1 MTEIKTNVNQ
11 LYDEKQKIAE
21 LEANEDFK
29 KLKEELNKGNNFI
42 DYFLVMG
49 LEPEIYKNNWL
60 FEEDFEEIQQK
71 HQNDIKPK
79 ILSAFPHFE
88 KITTSFSESI
98 LNHCF
103 PNGYQLVKSSEPIKP
118 NVFSFILDNNF
129 FNINYPQ
136 KYLSCLI
143 SYENVMQYKIL
154 AEASKNE
161 NIETPKENENNIE
174 NSNSLQVKDPTI
186 YIPKCILVISL
197 YPFFGE
203 MEKIITEIYK
213 YSLNQVNF
221 MEKSEQIQIQN
232 KKNKK
237 SAKDAKIETL
247 VTKEINLNEPIEK
260 MIENLLIELP
270 VPPRGGYTINYFL
283 NGEERKIK
291 QNEMNKVPL
300 VGVNLK
306 RVCIDFDAKDII
318 TIYNYLFLEY
328 RILFFSKNIEYLNSY
343 IYGFLSLLYP
353 FQYQYQIVTILP
365 KENFETLE
373 SITPFIAGIN
383 LPYDENFFEENNFTI
398 SDCILIV
405 DIDQKRHLLYNG
417 SEENKIE
424 EFPKNYKKSLEKKLH
439 DLISKSLKEEIK
451 FLSLSK
457 KQRTK
462 HSPSIFIPNIQRA
475 PTMSSSGSGG
485 DERGASISF
494 APRSSFRI
502 ANATINNSKTI
513 DLDGD
518 IDDSNM
524 ELDEF
529 NETLNNLNIDYSF
542 NQEVNE
548 LFFNF
553 NSVLL
558 SDYYHYL
565 NRDFYSSNNSPSLE
579 ALFKVE
585 EFLKKIPP
593 IDKEFYNKFIT
604 ETQIFGDFLYL
615 RMIPKNTKEK
625 IRILLFD
632 ENINEKSKNGTGI
645 FTQTKE
651 YEFVNILNIQKP
663 RTITPKEI
671 EFYKNEK
678 HQKALIEYGVII
690 KPDPND
696 ENKLT
701 FNYPIFPKLTDL
713 LFLSDNISVYF
724 APEDLSESINIINED
739 LISKSHLGD
748 VSIRLDDMKKY
759 IYLCWM
765 QMWALT
771 FWYNEEKEQN
781 YWFQELLRVI
791 EVSSCYEM
799 EIFNLLFEA
808 LNKYGKEQMVLK
820 LYDILLKKHLNPS
833 FQVHSIAMKIIEKN
847 KEKNINMNDNLRK
860 LLSNSEKSQ
869 KLKKN
874 NFSRRT
880 FRSRYCPNI
889 YTENIKFY
897 AFDTCIVCQK
907 IINLE
912 NISLN
917 LKEMTRDLMWTSCPE
932 CNTALLPK
940 LTVQFGE
947 EINKSGNMKENTSY
961 FDTVILFSPYILK
974 NNYSSFFG
982 KNTGVKLDV
991 HELMMNCNSIFW
1003 NSLWYFKLNGL
1014 EYDFM
1019 QPYYYRLEDTGYKD
1033 SISWVEIGKSYNVE
1047 EDEDSDEDENKAK
1060 SFDMSKFQIT
1070 SIRITI

>member
-1 MTEIKTNVNQ
+1 MNEIKTTSEK
-11 LYDEKQKIAE
+11 LYDEKQKISE
-21 LEANEDFK
+21 LESNEDFQ
-29 KLKEELNKGNNFI
+29 KLKEELDKGNNFI

-60 FEEDFEEIQQK
+60 FELDFDEIQEK
-71 HQNDIKPK
+71 HKDDIKPK

-88 KITTSFSESI
+88 KTTTSFSDSI

-103 PNGYQLVKSSEPIKP
+103 PNGYQLIKSSEPIKSD
-118 NVFSFILDNNF
+118 VFSFILDNNF

-143 SYENVMQYKIL
+143 CYENITQYKIL
-154 AEASKNE
+154 ADNAKNE
-161 NIETPKENENNIE
+161 KTEEPKENENISE
-174 NSNSLQVKDPTI
+174 NSISNQVKDPNI

-203 MEKIITEIYK
+203 MEKILTEIYK

-221 MEKSEQIQIQN
+221 MEKCEQVP
-232 KKNKK
+232 KKSKK
-237 SAKDAKIETL
+237 SAKDTLVETL
-247 VTKEINLNEPIEK
+247 VTKEIDLNEPIEK

-270 VPPRGGYTINYFL
+270 VPPRGGYNINYFL
-283 NGEERKIK
+283 NGEERIIK

-306 RVCIDFDAKDII
+306 RICIDFEPKDII

-328 RILFFSKNIEYLNSY
+328 RILFFSRNIEFLNSY

-383 LPYDENFFEENNFTI
+383 LSYDENFFEDNNFTI

-405 DIDQKRHLLYNG
+405 DIDQKKYLLYNDT
-417 SEENKIE
+417 EETKIE
-424 EFPKNYKKSLEKKLH
+424 EFPKNYKKILEKKLH
-439 DLISKSLKEEIK
+439 ELINKGLKDEK
-451 FLSLSK
+451 NYLKLSK

-462 HSPSIFIPNIQRA
+462 HSPSIFIANIQRA

-485 DERGASISF
+485 ERGSSISLL
-494 APRSSFRI
+494 PRPSLRSC
-502 ANATINNSKTI
+502 NTNVPK
-513 DLDGD
+513 D
-518 IDDSNM
+518 IDENLEDTNL

-529 NETLNNLNIDYSF
+529 NEALNNLNIDYSF
-542 NQEVNE
+542 NQEINE

-565 NRDFYSSNNSPSLE
+565 NRDFYSSNNAPSLE

-585 EFLKKIPP
+585 DFLKKVPP
-593 IDKEFYNKFIT
+593 VDKEFYNKFIT

-632 ENINEKSKNGTGI
+632 EKINEKSKNVTGI

-651 YEFVNILNIQKP
+651 YEFVNIHNIQKP
-663 RTITPKEI
+663 RNLTPKEI
-671 EFYKNEK
+671 EFYKNQK
-678 HQKALIEYGVII
+678 NQKALIEYGII
-690 KPDPND
+690 VKQDPDD
-696 ENKLT
+696 ENKLI
-701 FNYPIFPKLTDL
+701 FSYPIFPKLTDL
-713 LFLSDNISVYF
+713 LFLNDNISVYF
-724 APEDLSESINIINED
+724 APEDWNESINTINED

-771 FWYNEEKEQN
+771 FWYSEEKEQN

-833 FQVHSIAMKIIEKN
+833 SQVHSIAMKIIEKN
-847 KEKNINMNDNLRK
+847 KEKNTNMNDNLRK

-880 FRSRYCPNI
+880 FRSCYCPNI

-912 NISLN
+912 HISLN
-917 LKEMTRDLMWTSCPE
+917 LKEMTRDLTWTSCPE
-932 CNTALLPK
+932 CKEPLLPK

-947 EINKSGNMKENTSY
+947 EINKSGNMKQNTSL
-961 FDTVILFSPYILK
+961 FDTVVLFSPYILK
-974 NNYSSFFG
+974 NNYSSYFG
-982 KNTGVKLDV
+982 KKIGVKLDV
-991 HELMMNCNSIFW
+991 NDLMTKYNPIFW

-1033 SISWVEIGKSYNVE
+1033 LISWVEIGKSYFD
-1047 EDEDSDEDENKAK
+1047 EDDDDSDEDEDKVK
-1060 SFDMSKFQIT
+1060 SFDISKLQIT
-1070 SIRITI
+1070 SIRFTI

>member
-1 MTEIKTNVNQ
+1 MNEIKTSTNQ

-71 HQNDIKPK
+71 HQDDIKPK

-88 KITTSFSESI
+88 KVTTSFSESI

-154 AEASKNE
+154 AESSKKEKNE
-161 NIETPKENENNIE
+161 TPNENENNIE
-174 NSNSLQVKDPTI
+174 NSISLQVKDPTI

-213 YSLNQVNF
+213 YSINQVNF
-221 MEKSEQIQIQN
+221 KEKSIPN

-306 RVCIDFDAKDII
+306 RVCIDFDARDII

-343 IYGFLSLLYP
+343 IHGFLSLLYP

-383 LPYDENFFEENNFTI
+383 LPYEENFFEENNFTI

-405 DIDQKRHLLYNG
+405 DIDQKRHLLYNEN
-417 SEENKIE
+417 EENKIA

-451 FLSLSK
+451 FLNSSR

-462 HSPSIFIPNIQRA
+462 HSPSIFISNLQRA
-475 PTMSSSGSGG
+475 PTTSSSGSGG

-494 APRSSFRI
+494 APRASYKI
-502 ANATINNSKTI
+502 ANTFIKDSKTI
-513 DLDGD
+513 ELEGD

-524 ELDEF
+524 EFDEF
-529 NETLNNLNIDYSF
+529 NDTLNNLNIDYAF

-585 EFLKKIPP
+585 AFLKKIPA

-651 YEFVNILNIQKP
+651 YEFASIHNIQKP
-663 RTITPKEI
+663 RTLTPKEI
-671 EFYKNEK
+671 EFYKSEK
-678 HQKALIEYGVII
+678 HQKALIDYGII
-690 KPDPND
+690 VKPDPND
-696 ENKLT
+696 ENKLI

-724 APEDLSESINIINED
+724 APEDWTESINIINED

-833 FQVHSIAMKIIEKN
+833 FQIHSIAMKIIEKN

-917 LKEMTRDLMWTSCPE
+917 LKGMTRDLMWTKCPE
-932 CNTALLPK
+932 CNEALLPK

-947 EINKSGNMKENTSY
+947 EINKSGNMKANTSH
-961 FDTVILFSPYILK
+961 FDTVVLFSPYILK

-982 KNTGVKLDV
+982 KNIGVKLDV

-1033 SISWVEIGKSYNVE
+1033 SISWVEIGQSYIAE
-1047 EDEDSDEDENKAK
+1047 EDEDSDEDENIAK
-1060 SFDMSKFQIT
+1060 SFDTSKFQIT
-1070 SIRITI
+1070 RIRITI